1 MEATK
6 KNLSRRSFI
15 GTSATLAAGLS
26 LAGAK
31 LWGAPSYIPNLLS
44 PNFTIN
50 GVQLGVIT
58 YSFREMENQ
67 SAEAILQYTLDCGIN
82 SIELMGSTAE
92 SFIGRPENKMDRRKF
107 YMLSRKARKN
117 ELSKNEKKELADL
130 KNQQASYDKEIEVWN
145 KNRSLDGFS
154 KLSKMYNDA
163 RVQIYA
169 FKPDYLLTKKNSDAN
184 IEYAMKAGKL
194 LGASH
199 VTLELPKDTAHTLK
213 LGKMAEKND
222 IKVAYHGHEQQNP
235 TWWDTALSQSPNN
248 AMNIDLGHY
257 VAAGNNAPLQ
267 ILKDKHQ
274 HILSMHV
281 KDRQNPE
288 NGKNNMS
295 FGKGDT
301 PIIEALQLMRDE
313 KYTFAATIEYEY
325 KTPENSTII
334 DEIKKSI
341 AYCKDALES

>member
-1 MEATK
+1 MKITK
-6 KNLSRRSFI
+6 NNLSRRSFL
-15 GTSATLAAGLS
+15 GTTATLAAGLS

-31 LWGAPSYIPNLLS
+31 SWGVPAYIPNLLS

-257 VAAGNNAPLQ
+257 VAAGNKAPLQ

>member
-1 MEATK
+1 MKITK
-6 KNLSRRSFI
+6 NNLSRRSFL
-15 GTSATLAAGLS
+15 GTTATLAAGLS

-31 LWGAPSYIPNLLS
+31 SWGVPAYIPNLLS

-213 LGKMAEKND
+213 LGKMAEKNE

-257 VAAGNNAPLQ
+257 VAAGNTAPLQ

>member
-1 MEATK
+1 MKITK
-6 KNLSRRSFI
+6 NNLSRRSFL
-15 GTSATLAAGLS
+15 GTTATLAAGLS

-31 LWGAPSYIPNLLS
+31 SWGVPAYIPNLLS

-67 SAEAILQYTLDCGIN
+67 SAEAILQYTLDCGIT

-199 VTLELPKDTAHTLK
+199 VTLELPRDTAHTLK
-213 LGKMAEKND
+213 LGKMAEKNE

-257 VAAGNNAPLQ
+257 VAAGNAAPLQ

-281 KDRQNPE
+281 KDRQKPE
-288 NGKNNMS
+288 NGKNNMP

-301 PIIEALQLMRDE
+301 PIIEALKLMRDE

-334 DEIKKSI
+334 DEVKKSI